1 MKPSLLKAER
11 KQREWSQAE
20 VAKALG
26 VSIKTVRR
34 WEQGQAV
41 PHPYYRCKLSTL
53 FGKTAEE
60 LGLLSYIDEDE
71 ATQPDR
77 ELYLPSDA
85 DANDAIQE
93 VTLSIAQSK
102 APDVPTQASFLANP
116 TIPQDLE
123 SVNDLRGRD
132 GSFMRLDEWESR
144 SPKYDLFSHQS
155 LWGHMSGMSIFR
167 PFNRLPWHHV
177 PTPLKIL
184 LTLAIIITVLLA
196 FILQPL
202 YRSIHGGSPSST
214 STMLTTDMETN
225 FYGWTDNSPEGTEIA
240 DPTRHKSAGGVGTY
254 SDPIT
259 FASSLDAL
267 SPGTIVYVPYL
278 KKYFVMEDECDPCDS
293 AWRNKH
299 SYIIV
304 IWIGGDANSSNSAQ
318 QSCED
323 SLSKPN
329 VLVEVQPSSNKVVDT
344 TPLFTDSGGCIK
356 L

>member
-1 MKPSLLKAER
+1 MVLRDGPLMQL
-11 KQREWSQAE
+11 
-20 VAKALG
+20 
-26 VSIKTVRR
+26 
-34 WEQGQAV
+34 
-41 PHPYYRCKLSTL
+41 
-53 FGKTAEE
+53 
-60 LGLLSYIDEDE
+60 DE
-71 ATQPDR
+71 R
-77 ELYLPSDA
+77 ELYEPKDGL
-85 DANDAIQE
+85 
-93 VTLSIAQSK
+93 
-102 APDVPTQASFLANP
+102 FLH
-116 TIPQDLE
+116 
-123 SVNDLRGRD
+123 
-132 GSFMRLDEWESR
+132 R
-144 SPKYDLFSHQS
+144 SP
-155 LWGHMSGMSIFR
+155 WGYMSTISTFR
-167 PFNRLPWHHV
+167 PFSRFSSRRMPI
-177 PTPLKIL
+177 PSKIL
-184 LTLAIIITVLLA
+184 LALAVIVTVLVA
-196 FILQPL
+196 FVLQPL

-344 TPLFTDSGGCIK
+344 TPLFTDSGGCI
-356 L
+356 